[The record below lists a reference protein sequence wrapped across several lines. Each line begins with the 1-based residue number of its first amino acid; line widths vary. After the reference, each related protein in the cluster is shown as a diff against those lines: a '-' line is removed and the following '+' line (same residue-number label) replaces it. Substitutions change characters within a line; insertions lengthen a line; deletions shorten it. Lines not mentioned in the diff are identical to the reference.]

1 MTLVDDLA
9 ISKLGVHGLAPFGGQ
24 YVQPAVNFEG
34 CVEGVVEFEL

>member
-9 ISKLGVHGLAPFGGQ
+9 ISKLGVHGLAPFSGQ
-24 YVQPAVNFEG
+24 YVLPAKIFEG